1 MIQLIN
7 RTRYRLHR
15 FFHTGLSNWV
25 LTNRVIKLEKDME
38 EMKNQTSIYT
48 QKLDNLEDVIIGAGE
63 CITLIWTVIQVN
75 FSKNKTKPCYVL
87 QMQIIS
93 VNDNISDIA
102 TDLSKLHE
110 KVENNTID
118 IEGCSAVKANGKW
131 ISKCCDKNPLPHRP
145 YWNIINLDCNEFC

>member
-1 MIQLIN
+1 
-7 RTRYRLHR
+7 
-15 FFHTGLSNWV
+15 
-25 LTNRVIKLEKDME
+25 ME

-48 QKLDNLEDVIIGAGE
+48 QKLDTLEDVIIGAGE

-75 FSKNKTKPCYVL
+75 FSKNKGTKPCYVL

-110 KVENNTID
+110 QVEKNTND

-131 ISKCCDKNPLPHRP
+131 ILKCCDNSA
-145 YWNIINLDCNEFC
+145 

>member
-1 MIQLIN
+1 
-7 RTRYRLHR
+7 
-15 FFHTGLSNWV
+15 
-25 LTNRVIKLEKDME
+25 ME

-48 QKLDNLEDVIIGAGE
+48 QKLDTLEDVIIAAGE

-75 FSKNKTKPCYVL
+75 FSKNKVFYCWEWIIPSYVL

-131 ISKCCDKNPLPHRP
+131 IIKCCDNST
-145 YWNIINLDCNEFC
+145 

>member
-1 MIQLIN
+1 
-7 RTRYRLHR
+7 
-15 FFHTGLSNWV
+15 
-25 LTNRVIKLEKDME
+25 ME

-48 QKLDNLEDVIIGAGE
+48 QKLDTLEDVIIGAGE

-75 FSKNKTKPCYVL
+75 FSKNKVFKIIPTYVL

-110 KVENNTID
+110 QVEKNTND

-131 ISKCCDKNPLPHRP
+131 ILKCCDNSA
-145 YWNIINLDCNEFC
+145 

>member
-1 MIQLIN
+1 
-7 RTRYRLHR
+7 
-15 FFHTGLSNWV
+15 
-25 LTNRVIKLEKDME
+25 ME

-48 QKLDNLEDVIIGAGE
+48 QKLDTLEDVIIGAGE

-75 FSKNKTKPCYVL
+75 FSKNKVFDKHITIPCYVL

-110 KVENNTID
+110 QVEKNTND

-131 ISKCCDKNPLPHRP
+131 ILKCCDNSA
-145 YWNIINLDCNEFC
+145 